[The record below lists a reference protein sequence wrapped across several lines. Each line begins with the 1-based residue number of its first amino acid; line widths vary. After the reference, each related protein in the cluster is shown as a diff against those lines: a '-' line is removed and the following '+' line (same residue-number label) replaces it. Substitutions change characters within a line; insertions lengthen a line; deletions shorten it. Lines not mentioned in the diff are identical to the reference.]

1 MLDEIATKIDF
12 FIYIHKQLKLSCS
25 YSSTMISLTFISST
39 IIEVL
44 LVPGLSPILSDR
56 APYRPESMYQ
66 NWNLTG

>member
-1 MLDEIATKIDF
+1 
-12 FIYIHKQLKLSCS
+12 
-25 YSSTMISLTFISST
+25 MISLTFISST

-66 NWNLTG
+66 YWNLTV